1 MINDG
6 LINMKLDLMHTKSW
20 DENGEREA
28 ALIKEHGADQ
38 TLFSY
43 AELKRVYLFITHTL
57 LVVTKYSVQH
67 NKL

>member
-6 LINMKLDLMHTKSW
+6 LINMKLNLMHAKSW
-20 DENGEREA
+20 DENGGREA
-28 ALIKEHGADQ
+28 ALIKEQGADQ

-43 AELKRVYLFITHTL
+43 AELKRVHLFTTHTL
-57 LVVTKYSVQH
+57 LVVTKYTVQY